1 MAASEKEDIPMLRDA
16 RFQSSDKSSG
26 VELRRSN
33 YSRSTS
39 MLALQSATNMSF
51 YEDERNLVS
60 HTAPLRN
67 EKRAPLVPNSGP
79 LFSNGRSEIFLPF
92 SGPLYTNSRPENS
105 VIHMNRL
112 LSGVLPAIRSE
123 EYPEVN
129 GVSNK
134 DDTEDGFAGR
144 NEHLMKS
151 GLLGRCND
159 PFCTTCPIYFDNP
172 PKRKYSTAS
181 SVFDAKLHSAYGDA
195 KDWVTRSI
203 SFFRSYIPGV
213 INPHA
218 KDHKCIVLDWTLAT
232 VIACVRSVTD
242 FIYFLHMLLQFRLA
256 YVAPESRLVGAGDLV
271 DHPKKIAR
279 HYLHSRFFWIDLF
292 VVLPL
297 PQILILGV
305 LPKYVQPGSANYAK
319 NMLRAVI
326 LLQYVPR
333 MSRFIPLLAGQS
345 PNGFLFET
353 AWANFVINLFIFVL
367 AGHVVG
373 SCWYLF
379 GLQRVNQCLRDAC
392 KDSKIAG
399 CPTFI
404 DCGRSNNN
412 IDEYTDNSDWKSWNG
427 SSFAINCFDIK
438 SGSFQYGIYGT
449 VVSITTQGS
458 IITRYI
464 YSLFWGFQQISTLAG
479 NQTPSSFVGEVL
491 FTMAI
496 IGLGLLLFALLI
508 GNMQNFLQGLGRR
521 RLEMQLRR
529 RDVEQWMSHRRLP
542 EQLRRRVRKSERF
555 NWAATRGVN
564 EEQLIENLPEDLQR
578 DIRQHLFKFIK
589 EVRIFTLMDDD
600 ILDAICERL
609 RQKLYI
615 EGSQILRCGSVIEQ
629 MFFIV
634 RGKLEVTWEESGYSV
649 PLSEGDVFGEELLTW
664 CLEQTSVDRDVRKI
678 RSTGHRLFSSRTVTC
693 LSNVEAFSL
702 HVNDLEEVTALFAR
716 LLRNPRVQR
725 ALRYQSPYWRALAAT
740 HIQVAW
746 RYRKRR
752 QSARLNSSLAFHC
765 A

>member
-218 KDHKCIVLDWTLAT
+218 KVVQQWNKFFVISCLVAIFIDPLFFFLLSARQDHKCIVLDWTLAT

-297 PQILILGV
+297 P
-305 LPKYVQPGSANYAK
+305 
-319 NMLRAVI
+319 
-326 LLQYVPR
+326 
-333 MSRFIPLLAGQS
+333 
-345 PNGFLFET
+345 
-353 AWANFVINLFIFVL
+353 
-367 AGHVVG
+367 
-373 SCWYLF
+373 
-379 GLQRVNQCLRDAC
+379 QRVNQCLRDAC